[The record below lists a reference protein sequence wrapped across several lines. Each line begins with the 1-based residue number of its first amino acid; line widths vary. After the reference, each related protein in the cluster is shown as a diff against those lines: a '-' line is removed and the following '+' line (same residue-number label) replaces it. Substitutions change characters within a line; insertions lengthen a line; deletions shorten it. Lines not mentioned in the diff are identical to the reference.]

1 MTDEAEAVA
10 AQEAEI
16 AQLEEGWQCEA
27 RADGPTPKWKFRATC
42 VTCGEL
48 IEEGRETPRGLIP
61 TGHIVNGGLQCDPCF
76 QKHEAHK
83 AE

>member
-1 MTDEAEAVA
+1 MSYTTAVIPRDQTRAPATADELG
-10 AQEAEI
+10 
-16 AQLEEGWQCEA
+16 LEGKPSE
-27 RADGPTPKWKFRATC
+27 RKWKFRAHCATC
-42 VTCGEL
+42 SEL

-61 TGHIVNGGLQCDPCF
+61 TGHIVNGGLQCDPCY